1 MAYSTP
7 DSLSTTQVI
16 TTANYNKIRDSII
29 ADCFL
34 VFPLGGSRTAA
45 IPNGGGAKDAEAA
58 LDFQL
63 PDSASSG
70 GVWKVVVEV
79 VTEDVATTVTPRLY
93 NVTDSTATWTGSAG
107 TSTSWGTAAEQ
118 VSSTLTIATGKR
130 YRLQFTKSDDAVAA
144 YGLGYL
150 RRTAS

>member
-34 VFPLGGSRTAA
+34 VFPLGGSRSLS
-45 IPNGGGAKDAEAA
+45 IPNGGGYMDAEAA

-70 GVWKVVVEV
+70 GVWRVVVEV
-79 VTEDVATTVTPRLY
+79 VTENVSTTVTPRLY
-93 NVTDSTATWTGSAG
+93 NVTDASATWTGSAG
-107 TSTSWGTAAEQ
+107 TATAWGTSAEQISTS
-118 VSSTLTIATGKR
+118 LTIATGKR
-130 YRLQFTKSDDAVAA
+130 YRLQASKSDDAVGAWMV
-144 YGLGYL
+144 GYL